1 MSDLRPSGQ
10 LEAVRAVTIDAA
22 GTLLRPYPSVGA
34 TYAEVLRKRG
44 VPAEDGEMEARFRR
58 AFTEA
63 RSSRTT
69 FIGEERA
76 FWREVVRLS
85 VEGLCPE
92 GELDAV
98 FTELWELYA
107 TGEVWKPAE
116 GATEVLSLLRKR
128 GLRLAL
134 LSNND
139 SRVRNVLDDLRLSA
153 CFDHLLLSS
162 EVGLEKPDAAFFR
175 KAEQLLEVEAGQ
187 ALHVGDGLEPDVK
200 GALAAGWR
208 AAWFA
213 PNGKGEEAPPGA
225 SVLRSFSELPGLL
238 A

>member
-1 MSDLRPSGQ
+1 MSDLRPFRR

-34 TYAEVLRKRG
+34 TYAEVLRKHGASADG
-44 VPAEDGEMEARFRR
+44 VEVEKRFRR
-58 AFTEA
+58 AFAEV
-63 RSSRTT
+63 RSNQVS
-69 FIGEERA
+69 FIGEEQF

-92 GELDAV
+92 EELGAV

-116 GATEVLSLLRKR
+116 GAAETLGVLRER

-139 SRVRNVLDDLRLSA
+139 SRVRNVLDDLGLSS
-153 CFDHLLLSS
+153 CFDDLLLSS
-162 EVGLEKPDAAFFR
+162 ELGLEKPDAAIFR
-175 KAEQLLEVEAGQ
+175 KAEEVLAVDPSE
-187 ALHVGDGLEPDVK
+187 ALHLGDSLKADVE
-200 GALAAGWR
+200 GALFAGWR
-208 AAWFA
+208 AAWFS
-213 PNGKGEEAPPGA
+213 PNGKAQEPPLGVP
-225 SVLRSFSELPGLL
+225 VLSSFCELQTLL